1 MSVPPRPFQRLAVV
15 NRGEPAMRL
24 INAVREWNAE
34 HDGTLPPIRTI
45 AVHTAV
51 DRHAM
56 AVREADEAVLIGP
69 DDPDDMGPVPY
80 LDLPELERALLSC
93 RADAVWPG
101 WGFVSERA
109 EFAALCER
117 LGITFVGPGS
127 ETMQRLGDKIE
138 SKRIAESVGVPMAPW
153 SGGPVADA
161 EAAREAAEKIGF
173 PLMVKATAGGG
184 GRGIRFVARAEDLD
198 DAFTRASA
206 EGERTAGDGTVF
218 LEGAV
223 RGGHHVEVQVVA
235 DAAGGVVTLGVRDCS
250 VQRRNQK
257 VLEESASVVLDAE
270 QDRLLRQSAADLA
283 RAAGYVNAGTVEFL
297 YDPRHEVLSF
307 MEVNT
312 RLQVE
317 HPVTEAVTGVD
328 VVKLQLH
335 VAMGGALADVLG
347 DVDPIRPPASG
358 HAIEARL
365 TAEDPE
371 HGFAPAPGAIRH
383 LVLPAGPGI
392 RVDTGVATGDVIP
405 PQYDSM
411 IAKVIA
417 WGRTRDEARARLRR
431 AIRQTAVVVEGGTTN
446 KAFLLDLLSRPE
458 VAQGTADTTWLD
470 TMMAEGYTPPR
481 RVDVA
486 LLAAAVEAHGAHEFR
501 QQGRLFLSA
510 ERGRPEVGHEVWHQV
525 DVRVVGESYRMHVAR
540 TRPSHYRVVLD
551 GDSVEG
557 VDVVVERSGRFERRL
572 TVGGRTFGVLSVQQG
587 PDYLVE
593 VDGAVH
599 RIAGGEAGLVRAPA
613 PAMVVSI
620 PVSPGDEVSE
630 GDTVAVVESMK
641 LETALRAPV
650 TGRVAEVL
658 VDANTQVEGGTRLV
672 RLEPDA
678 DDAAAPAGDGRASFA
693 ELAAPAPGAEP
704 LDARARARDA
714 LAALRAL
721 VLGYDVDEG
730 ETKPLLTALDRARE
744 ELPADDHDLL
754 TDEMGILRIVADL
767 SALSRNRRLEGGP
780 GELDVDDTAVDDES
794 TRNPQEYFY
803 AYLRSRDADA
813 EVLPESF
820 RLKLTRALE
829 HYGVPDL
836 GAAPE
841 LLGPALYRMFLA
853 HRRAGAHQPVVAA
866 LLGARMRHPESASH
880 DGEAYRA
887 VLDHL
892 VAATQVRHPQIG
904 DLARQVRFRCFDAP
918 LIEAERAQVQE
929 RVRAEL
935 DALADD
941 PADRARQI
949 DDIVASGEPILGVF
963 AERHHAVMLEVMTR
977 RYYGLIRDLGDVH
990 VDEHDGRPLLT
1001 ARYTYEGHSYVVLA
1015 TVATVDQPDGATAP
1029 ATVSTD
1035 LHRLIDAL
1043 PAGSTVL
1050 VDLYV
1055 TSPRGP
1061 ESPDGPE
1068 DRATRIRH
1076 SIGTVPGAVGRVTVG
1091 IRGAMGGEADT
1102 GSDAA
1107 GGATSWFTF
1116 RPDPTSSPEGAG
1128 ELQPVED
1135 RTLRGLHPMVAE
1147 RLGVWRLRDFEL
1159 TRLPSATDVHLFRA
1173 QGRHVP
1179 EDQRLIATGDVRDLT
1194 VLRDDAGGIRALP
1207 QVEAVLDAALDSL
1220 RSARAAD
1227 ADLAGLRWNRVML
1240 YVWPVVEVPL
1250 LELDGIVRTL
1260 APRTESLGIEQVMV
1274 RFRTPAEDDPGTRE
1288 WVLRMSRP
1296 PGAGLTLRVTEP
1308 PTHPMRELD
1317 AYTQKVIKAARRGT
1331 LYPYELVPLITRSP
1345 DADGEPGTFTEY
1357 DLDPESLRPVPVD
1370 RPYGSNT
1377 ANVVLG
1383 MVTTPTERQP
1393 EGLSRVVLL
1402 GDPTRALGAIA
1413 EPECRRV
1420 LAAIDLAR
1428 EHGVPVEWYA
1438 VSAGAKIAMDSGTEN
1453 MDWISRVL
1461 RAIIRF
1467 TQEGGEINVVV
1478 TGINVG
1484 AQPYW
1489 NAEATML
1496 MHTRGILVMTPDSAM
1511 VLTGKQSLDYSGGVS
1526 AEDNYGIGGYD
1537 RIMGPNGEA
1546 QYWAPDLSRAVDVLL
1561 RHYSH
1566 TYVVPGERFPR
1577 PAPTQDPVERDV
1589 RDAPHHGE
1597 GFARLGEIFDP
1608 AVNAERKK
1616 PFDIRSLMSGVADTD
1631 HATLERWADMQAA
1644 ESVVVL
1650 DAHLGGQPV
1659 ALIGIESKPIP
1670 RRGPP
1675 PVDGPSQWTAG
1686 TLFPRSSKKTARA
1699 INAASGNRPLVVL
1712 ANLSGFDGSPESLR
1726 GLQLEY
1732 GAEIGRAVVN
1742 FDGPIVFCVVSRYHG
1757 GAFVVFSGT
1766 LNDDM
1771 EVAAVEG
1778 SYASVLGGAPAA
1790 AVVFAGDVA
1799 KRTAADPRVAD
1810 LERRITDGLERGED
1824 VAELRAELA
1833 GVRPV
1838 VRAEKLGEVA
1848 DEFDTLHSVARAQE
1862 MGSVHAIV
1870 DPERLRPYL
1879 VGAVRRG
1886 MERTLDRASS
1896 ASSTASGSSPS
1907 GAASTEPV
1915 VSQS

>member
-1 MSVPPRPFQRLAVV
+1 MSAPPRPFQRLAIV

-24 INAVREWNAE
+24 INAVREWNVE
-34 HDGTLPPIRTI
+34 NDGVLPPIRTI

-80 LDLPELERALLSC
+80 LDLPELERALVAC

-117 LGITFVGPGS
+117 LGITFVGPTS

-153 SGGPVADA
+153 SGGPVADVD
-161 EAAREAAEKIGF
+161 AAREAAEKIGF

-198 DAFTRASA
+198 DSFTRASA

-223 RGGHHVEVQVVA
+223 RGGRHVEVQVVA
-235 DAAGGVVTLGVRDCS
+235 DGAGGVVTLGVRDCS

-257 VLEESASVVLDAE
+257 VLEESASTALDAE

-297 YDPRHEVLSF
+297 YDPANEVLSF

-335 VAMGGALADVLG
+335 VAMGGSLAEVLG

-371 HGFAPAPGAIRH
+371 RGFAPAPGAIRH

-417 WGRTRDEARARLRR
+417 WGRTRDEARARLAR

-458 VAQGTADTTWLD
+458 VIGGTADTTWLD
-470 TMMAEGYTPPR
+470 TMMADGYTPPR
-481 RVDVA
+481 RVDIA
-486 LLAAAVEAHGAHEFR
+486 LLAAAVEAHEAHEFR

-525 DVRVVGESYRMHVAR
+525 DVRVVGESYRLRVAR
-540 TRPSHYRVVLD
+540 TRPSHYRVVLEGD
-551 GDSVEG
+551 GDGSG

-572 TVGGRTFGVLSVQQG
+572 TVGGRTFGVLSVAQG

-620 PVSPGDEVSE
+620 PVSPGDTVAE

-650 TGRVAEVL
+650 SGRVAEVL
-658 VDANTQVEGGTRLV
+658 VDANTQVEGGSRLV

-678 DDAAAPAGDGRASFA
+678 DDPGGSTGEERVS
-693 ELAAPAPGAEP
+693 LAALASPLPDAERSGAGP
-704 LDARARARDA
+704 LMSEDERADARTRARDA

-721 VLGYDVDEG
+721 VLGYDVDER
-730 ETKPLLTALDRARE
+730 ETTPLLEALDRARE
-744 ELPADDHDLL
+744 ELPADDRDLL
-754 TDEMGILRIVADL
+754 ADEMSILRIVADL

-780 GELDVDDTAVDDES
+780 GELDDTAVDEES

-820 RLKLTRALE
+820 RLKLARALE

-866 LLGARMRHPESASH
+866 LLRARLRAPESVHADGS
-880 DGEAYRA
+880 DGGEAYRT

-918 LIEAERAQVQE
+918 LIESEREQTQE

-935 DALADD
+935 DALSGD
-941 PADRARQI
+941 PATRRRQI
-949 DDIVASGEPILGVF
+949 DEIVASGEPILGLF
-963 AERHHAVMLEVMTR
+963 SERHHAVMLEVMTR
-977 RYYGLIRDLGDVH
+977 RYYGLIRDVGDVQ
-990 VDEHDGRPLLT
+990 VDEHLGRPLLT
-1001 ARYTYEGHSYVVLA
+1001 ARYTHDGDSYVVVA

-1035 LHRLIDAL
+1035 LHRLIEAL
-1043 PAGSTVL
+1043 PDGDTVL

-1061 ESPDGPE
+1061 EAPDGPE
-1068 DRATRIRH
+1068 ERATRIRD
-1076 SIGTVPGAVGRVTVG
+1076 SIGTIPAAVGRVTVG
-1091 IRGAMGGEADT
+1091 IRGTVHDGDHGGA
-1102 GSDAA
+1102 
-1107 GGATSWFTF
+1107 ATSWFTF
-1116 RPDPTSSPEGAG
+1116 RPDDAHA
-1128 ELQPVED
+1128 PVED

-1147 RLGVWRLRDFEL
+1147 RLGLWRLRDFEL
-1159 TRLPSATDVHLFRA
+1159 TRLPSATDVHLFHA
-1173 QGRHVP
+1173 QGRNVP
-1179 EDQRLIATGDVRDLT
+1179 EDRRLIVTGDVRDLT
-1194 VLRDDAGGIRALP
+1194 ILRGDDGAVRALP

-1227 ADLAGLRWNRVML
+1227 AELAALRWNRVLL
-1240 YVWPVVEVPL
+1240 YVWPLVEVPL
-1250 LELDGIVRTL
+1250 AELDGIVRTL

-1274 RFRTPAEDDPGTRE
+1274 RFRTPDGEFL
-1288 WVLRMSRP
+1288 LRMSRP
-1296 PGAGLTLRVTEP
+1296 PGAGLTLRVTAP
-1308 PTHPMRELD
+1308 PTGPMGELD
-1317 AYTQKVIKAARRGT
+1317 AYTQKVIKAARRGA
-1331 LYPYELVPLITRSP
+1331 LYPYELVPLLTRSP
-1345 DADGEPGTFTEY
+1345 DPGGEAGTFTEY
-1357 DLDPESLRPVPVD
+1357 DIDPGTLAPVPVD
-1370 RPYGSNT
+1370 RAPGSNT
-1377 ANVVLG
+1377 ANFVLG
-1383 MVTTPTERQP
+1383 MVTTPTVRQP
-1393 EGLSRVVLL
+1393 EGLTRVVLL

-1428 EHGVPVEWYA
+1428 EHGVPIEWYA

-1461 RAIIRF
+1461 RAIIDF
-1467 TQEGGEINVVV
+1467 TQDGGEINVVV

-1546 QYWAPDLSRAVDVLL
+1546 QYWAPDLSGAVDVLL
-1561 RHYSH
+1561 AHYRH

-1577 PAPTQDPVERDV
+1577 PAPTHDPVERDV
-1589 RDAPHHGE
+1589 RSAPHHGD
-1597 GFARLGEIFDP
+1597 GFTVLGEIFDP
-1608 AVNAERKK
+1608 ASNAERKK

-1631 HATLERWADMQAA
+1631 HPTLERWADMQAA

-1659 ALIGIESKPIP
+1659 ELIGIESKPLP

-1699 INAASGNRPLVVL
+1699 INAASGNRPVVVL

-1766 LNDDM
+1766 LNDEM

-1778 SYASVLGGAPAA
+1778 SYASVIGGAPAA
-1790 AVVFAGDVA
+1790 AVVFSGEVA

-1810 LERRITDGLERGED
+1810 LESRISERLERGED
-1824 VAELRAELA
+1824 VAELRGELA

-1838 VRAEKLGEVA
+1838 VRSEKLGEVA
-1848 DEFDTLHSVARAQE
+1848 DEFDTKHSVARAQE

-1879 VGAVRRG
+1879 VDAVRRG
-1886 MERTLDRASS
+1886 MEKTLARGASGSASGS
-1896 ASSTASGSSPS
+1896 ASS
-1907 GAASTEPV
+1907 EV
-1915 VSQS
+1915 LSQS

>member
-1 MSVPPRPFQRLAVV
+1 MSVPPRPFQRLAIV

-34 HDGTLPPIRTI
+34 HSGALPPIRTI

-80 LDLPELERALLSC
+80 LDLAELERALVAT

-153 SGGPVADA
+153 SGGPVADVD
-161 EAAREAAEKIGF
+161 AARAAAEKIGF

-184 GRGIRFVARAEDLD
+184 GRGIRFVARPEDLD

-206 EGERTAGDGTVF
+206 EGARTAGDGTVF

-223 RGGHHVEVQVVA
+223 RGGRHVEVQVVA

-257 VLEESASVVLDAE
+257 VLEESASTALDAE
-270 QDRLLRQSAADLA
+270 QDRLLRRSAADLA

-297 YDPRHEVLSF
+297 YDPRGDVLTF

-335 VAMGGALADVLG
+335 VAMGGELAEVLG
-347 DVDPIRPPASG
+347 DVDPIHPPASG

-371 HGFAPAPGAIRH
+371 RGFAPAPGAIRH

-417 WGRTRDEARARLRR
+417 WGRTRDEARARLAR

-458 VAQGTADTTWLD
+458 VTEGTADTTWLD
-470 TMMAEGYTPPR
+470 TMMADGYTPPR
-481 RVDVA
+481 RVDIA
-486 LLAAAVEAHGAHEFR
+486 LLAAAVEAHEAHEFR

-525 DVRVVGESYRMHVAR
+525 DVRVVGESYRLRVAR
-540 TRPSHYRVVLD
+540 TRPSHYRVVLEGD
-551 GDSVEG
+551 GDGSG

-572 TVGGRTFGVLSVQQG
+572 TVGGRTFGVLSVAQG

-620 PVSPGDEVSE
+620 PVSPGDTVAE

-650 TGRVAEVL
+650 SGRVAEVL
-658 VDANTQVEGGTRLV
+658 VDANTQVEGGSRLV

-678 DDAAAPAGDGRASFA
+678 DDPGGSSGEERVS
-693 ELAAPAPGAEP
+693 LAALVSP
-704 LDARARARDA
+704 LPEDEQADARTRARDA

-721 VLGYDVDEG
+721 VLGYDVDER
-730 ETKPLLTALDRARE
+730 EAKPLLDALDRARG
-744 ELPADDHDLL
+744 ELPPDDPDLL
-754 TDEMGILRIVADL
+754 RDEIAILRIVADL

-780 GELDVDDTAVDDES
+780 DELDDTAVDEES
-794 TRNPQEYFY
+794 ARNPQEYFY

-820 RLKLTRALE
+820 RLKLGRALA

-866 LLGARMRHPESASH
+866 LLSARLRAPESVRA
-880 DGEAYRA
+880 DGEGYRT

-918 LIEAERAQVQE
+918 LIESEREQTQE

-935 DALADD
+935 DALSDD
-941 PADRARQI
+941 PATRSGQI
-949 DDIVASGEPILGVF
+949 DEIVASGEPILGLF
-963 AERHHAVMLEVMTR
+963 SERHHAAMLEVMTR
-977 RYYGLIRDLGDVH
+977 RYYGLIRDLGDVR
-990 VDEHDGRPLLT
+990 VEQHDGRPLLI
-1001 ARYTYEGHSYVVLA
+1001 ARYTHDDHSYVVLA

-1035 LHRLIDAL
+1035 LHRLIEAL
-1043 PAGSTVL
+1043 PAGDTVL

-1061 ESPDGPE
+1061 EAPDGPE
-1068 DRATRIRH
+1068 ERATRIRD
-1076 SIGTVPGAVGRVTVG
+1076 SIGTIPAAVGRVTVG
-1091 IRGAMGGEADT
+1091 IRGTVHDGDHGGA
-1102 GSDAA
+1102 
-1107 GGATSWFTF
+1107 ATSWFTF
-1116 RPDPTSSPEGAG
+1116 RRDEAGA
-1128 ELQPVED
+1128 PVED

-1147 RLGVWRLRDFEL
+1147 RLGLWRLRDFEL
-1159 TRLPSATDVHLFRA
+1159 TRLPSATDVHLFHA
-1173 QGRHVP
+1173 QGRNVP
-1179 EDQRLIATGDVRDLT
+1179 EDRRLIVTGDVRDLT
-1194 VLRDDAGGIRALP
+1194 VLRGDDGAVRALP

-1227 ADLAGLRWNRVML
+1227 ADLAALRWNRVLL
-1240 YVWPVVEVPL
+1240 YVWPLVEVPL
-1250 LELDGIVRTL
+1250 AELDGIVRTL

-1274 RFRTPAEDDPGTRE
+1274 RFRTPDGEFL
-1288 WVLRMSRP
+1288 LRMSRP
-1296 PGAGLTLRVTEP
+1296 PGAGLTLRVTAP
-1308 PTHPMRELD
+1308 PTRPMGELD
-1317 AYTQKVIKAARRGT
+1317 AYTQKVIKAARRGA
-1331 LYPYELVPLITRSP
+1331 LYPYELIPLLTRNP
-1345 DADGEPGTFTEY
+1345 DPDGAAGTFTEY
-1357 DLDPESLRPVPVD
+1357 DIDPETLRPVPVD
-1370 RPYGSNT
+1370 RVPGSNT
-1377 ANVVLG
+1377 ANFVLG
-1383 MVTTPTERQP
+1383 MVSTPTQRQP
-1393 EGLSRVVLL
+1393 EGLTRVVLL

-1428 EHGVPVEWYA
+1428 EHRVPIEWYA

-1461 RAIIRF
+1461 REIIEF
-1467 TQEGGEINVVV
+1467 TQAGGEINVVV

-1496 MHTRGILVMTPDSAM
+1496 MHTRGVLVMTPDSAM

-1546 QYWAPDLSRAVDVLL
+1546 QYWAPDLSGAVDVLL
-1561 RHYSH
+1561 AHYAH

-1577 PAPTQDPVERDV
+1577 VAPTDDPIERDV
-1589 RDAPHHGE
+1589 RTAPHHGD
-1597 GFARLGEIFDP
+1597 GFSVVGEIFDP

-1616 PFDIRSLMSGVADTD
+1616 PFDIRSLMGGVADAD
-1631 HATLERWADMQAA
+1631 HPTLERWADMQAA

-1659 ALIGIESKPIP
+1659 ELIGIESKPLP
-1670 RRGPP
+1670 RHGPP

-1699 INAASGNRPLVVL
+1699 INAASGNRPVVVL

-1771 EVAAVEG
+1771 EIAAVEG
-1778 SYASVLGGAPAA
+1778 SYASVIGGAPAA
-1790 AVVFAGDVA
+1790 AVVFSGEVA
-1799 KRTAADPRVAD
+1799 KRTAADPRVAE
-1810 LERRITDGLERGED
+1810 LESRISERLERGED
-1824 VAELRAELA
+1824 VAELRGELA
-1833 GVRPV
+1833 NVRPV
-1838 VRAEKLGEVA
+1838 VRSEKLGEVA
-1848 DEFDTLHSVARAQE
+1848 DEFDTKHSVARAQE

-1870 DPERLRPYL
+1870 DPARLRPYL
-1879 VGAVRRG
+1879 VEAVRRG
-1886 MERTLDRASS
+1886 MDRTLARGSS
-1896 ASSTASGSSPS
+1896 ASSSVSSP
-1907 GAASTEPV
+1907 
-1915 VSQS
+1915 VS

>member
-1 MSVPPRPFQRLAVV
+1 MSVPPRPFRRLAIV

-34 HDGTLPPIRTI
+34 HEGELPPIRTI

-69 DDPDDMGPVPY
+69 DDPEDMGPVPY
-80 LDLPELERALLSC
+80 LDLAELERALVA
-93 RADAVWPG
+93 READAVWPG

-117 LGITFVGPGS
+117 LGVTFVGPGS
-127 ETMQRLGDKIE
+127 ETMRRLGDKIE

-153 SGGPVADA
+153 SGGPVADV
-161 EAAREAAEKIGF
+161 EAARAAAEKIGF

-223 RGGHHVEVQVVA
+223 RGGRHVEVQVVA
-235 DAAGGVVTLGVRDCS
+235 DGHGGVVTLGVRDCS

-257 VLEESASVVLDAE
+257 VIEESASTALDAE
-270 QDRLLRQSAADLA
+270 QDRLLRRSAADLA
-283 RAAGYVNAGTVEFL
+283 RAADYVNAGTVEFL
-297 YDPRHEVLSF
+297 YDPRQQVLSF

-335 VAMGGALADVLG
+335 VAMGGSLADVLG
-347 DVDPIRPPASG
+347 DAVMADPIEPPASG

-417 WGRTRDEARARLRR
+417 WGRDRDEARARLAR

-458 VAQGTADTTWLD
+458 VREGTADTTWLD

-486 LLAAAVEAHGAHEFR
+486 LLAAAVEAHEAHEFR

-525 DVRVVGESYRMHVAR
+525 DVRVVGESYRLRVAR

-551 GDSVEG
+551 GDGAG

-572 TVGGRTFGVLSVQQG
+572 TVGGQTFGVLSVAQG

-620 PVSPGDEVSE
+620 PVSPGDAVTE
-630 GDTVAVVESMK
+630 GDVVAVVESMK

-678 DDAAAPAGDGRASFA
+678 DDPAAAAGEERVS
-693 ELAAPAPGAEP
+693 LAALASPRPEDEQG
-704 LDARARARDA
+704 DARTRAHDA

-721 VLGYDVDEG
+721 VLGYDVDER
-730 ETKPLLTALDRARE
+730 EARPLLDALDRARE
-744 ELPADDHDLL
+744 ELPADDPGLL
-754 TDEMGILRIVADL
+754 SDEIGILRIVADL

-780 GELDVDDTAVDDES
+780 GELDDTAVDEES
-794 TRNPQEYFY
+794 ARNPQEYFY
-803 AYLRSRDADA
+803 AYLRSRDPDA

-820 RLKLTRALE
+820 RLRLRRALA

-836 GAAPE
+836 TAAPE

-866 LLGARMRHPESASH
+866 LLGARLRHPESVGQ
-880 DGEAYRA
+880 DRDGGGEAYRA
-887 VLDHL
+887 ELDHL

-918 LIEAERAQVQE
+918 LIEREREETQE

-935 DALADD
+935 DALSDD
-941 PADRARQI
+941 PATRSAQI

-963 AERHHAVMLEVMTR
+963 GDRHHAAMLEVMTR
-977 RYYGLIRDLGDVH
+977 RYYGLIRDLGDVR

-1001 ARYTYEGHSYVVLA
+1001 ARYTHDGASYVVLA
-1015 TVATVDQPDGATAP
+1015 TVATVDESEGATAP

-1035 LHRLIDAL
+1035 LHRLIEAL
-1043 PAGSTVL
+1043 PAGDTVL

-1061 ESPDGPE
+1061 ESPDGPDE
-1068 DRATRIRH
+1068 RATRIRD

-1091 IRGAMGGEADT
+1091 IRGTVREGDHGGP
-1102 GSDAA
+1102 
-1107 GGATSWFTF
+1107 ATSWFTF
-1116 RPDPTSSPEGAG
+1116 RGDDQGA
-1128 ELQPVED
+1128 PVED

-1147 RLGVWRLRDFEL
+1147 RLGLWRLRDFEL
-1159 TRLPSATDVHLFRA
+1159 TRLPSATDVHLFHAR
-1173 QGRHVP
+1173 GRHVP
-1179 EDQRLIATGDVRDLT
+1179 EDQRLIVTGDVRDLT
-1194 VLRDDAGGIRALP
+1194 VLRDDDGSIRALP

-1227 ADLAGLRWNRVML
+1227 ADLAGLRWNRVLL

-1250 LELDGIVRTL
+1250 AELDGIVRTL

-1274 RFRTPAEDDPGTRE
+1274 RFRTPERE
-1288 WVLRMSRP
+1288 LVLRMSRP
-1296 PGAGLTLRVTEP
+1296 PGAGLTLRVTDP
-1308 PTHPMRELD
+1308 PSHPMGELD
-1317 AYTQKVIKAARRGT
+1317 AYTQKVIKAARRGA
-1331 LYPYELVPLITRSP
+1331 LYPYELVPLMTRSP

-1357 DLDPESLRPVPVD
+1357 DLDPDTLAPVPVD
-1370 RPYGSNT
+1370 RPYGANT
-1377 ANVVLG
+1377 ANFVLG
-1383 MVTTPTERQP
+1383 MVSTPTRRQP
-1393 EGLSRVVLL
+1393 EGLTRVVLL

-1420 LAAIDLAR
+1420 IAAIDLAR
-1428 EHGVPVEWYA
+1428 EHGVPIEWYA

-1461 RAIIRF
+1461 RAIIDF
-1467 TQEGGEINVVV
+1467 TQDGGEINVVV

-1546 QYWAPDLSRAVDVLL
+1546 QYWAPDLSGAVDVLL
-1561 RHYSH
+1561 AHYRH

-1577 PAPTQDPVERDV
+1577 PAPTDDPVDRDV
-1589 RDAPHHGE
+1589 RDAPHHGD
-1597 GFARLGEIFDP
+1597 GFDRLGEIFDP

-1616 PFDIRSLMSGVADTD
+1616 PFDIRSLMGGVADAD

-1644 ESVVVL
+1644 ESVVVF
-1650 DAHLGGQPV
+1650 DAHLGGHPV
-1659 ALIGIESKPIP
+1659 ALIGIESKPLP

-1675 PVDGPSQWTAG
+1675 PVDGPAQWTAG

-1771 EVAAVEG
+1771 EIAAVQG
-1778 SYASVLGGAPAA
+1778 SYASVIGGAPAA
-1790 AVVFAGDVA
+1790 AVVFSGEVA

-1810 LERRITDGLERGED
+1810 LESRISEGLERGED

-1833 GVRPV
+1833 DVRPV
-1838 VRAEKLGEVA
+1838 VRSEKLGEVA
-1848 DEFDTLHSVARAQE
+1848 DEFDTKHSVARAQE

-1870 DPERLRPYL
+1870 EPERLRPYL
-1879 VGAVRRG
+1879 VDAVRRG
-1886 MERTLDRASS
+1886 MERTLARSSGSPSPSS
-1896 ASSTASGSSPS
+1896 ASTVASVASS
-1907 GAASTEPV
+1907 
-1915 VSQS
+1915 

>member
-1 MSVPPRPFQRLAVV
+1 
-15 NRGEPAMRL
+15 MRL

-34 HDGTLPPIRTI
+34 HEGVLPEIRTI

-80 LDLPELERALLSC
+80 LDLAELERVLVAR

-109 EFAALCER
+109 EFAELCER

-127 ETMQRLGDKIE
+127 ATMRRLGDKIE
-138 SKRIAESVGVPMAPW
+138 SKRIAEGVGVPMAPW

-161 EAAREAAEKIGF
+161 EAARTAAEKIGF

-198 DAFTRASA
+198 DAFARASA
-206 EGERTAGDGTVF
+206 EGARTAGDGTVF

-223 RGGHHVEVQVVA
+223 RGGRHVEVQVVA
-235 DAAGGVVTLGVRDCS
+235 DAHGGVVTLGVRDCS

-257 VLEESASVVLDAE
+257 VIEESASTALDAE
-270 QDRLLRQSAADLA
+270 RDRLLRRSAADLA

-297 YDPRHEVLSF
+297 YDPVHDVLSF

-335 VAMGGALADVLG
+335 VAMGGTLGEVLG
-347 DVDPIRPPASG
+347 EVDPLTPPASG

-371 HGFAPAPGAIRH
+371 RGFAPAPGAIRH

-392 RVDTGVATGDVIP
+392 RVDTGVAAGDVVP

-411 IAKVIA
+411 VAKVIA
-417 WGRTRDEARARLRR
+417 WGRDRDEARARLGR
-431 AIRQTAVVVEGGTTN
+431 AIRQTAVVVDGGTTN

-458 VAQGTADTTWLD
+458 VAAGTADTTWLD

-486 LLAAAVEAHGAHEFR
+486 LLAAAIEAHEAHEFR

-525 DVRVVGESYRMHVAR
+525 DVRVVGESYRLRVAR
-540 TRPSHYRVVLD
+540 TQPSRYRVVLD
-551 GDSVEG
+551 GDSGRRSGAELDQRSSG

-572 TVGGRTFGVLSVQQG
+572 TVGGHTFGVLSVTQG
-587 PDYLVE
+587 SDYLVE

-613 PAMVVSI
+613 PAMVVAV
-620 PVSPGDEVSE
+620 PVSAGDTVSE

-650 TGRVAEVL
+650 SGRVAEVL

-672 RLEPDA
+672 RLEPDV
-678 DDAAAPAGDGRASFA
+678 DD
-693 ELAAPAPGAEP
+693 PGAGGGDRVSLAP
-704 LDARARARDA
+704 LVAGPAAEDRDARTRAREA
-714 LAALRAL
+714 LAGLRAL
-721 VLGYDVDEG
+721 VLGYDVDER
-730 ETKPLLTALDRARE
+730 ETRPLLEALDRTRE
-744 ELPADDHDLL
+744 ELPPDDPDILD
-754 TDEMGILRIVADL
+754 DEIGILSIVADL
-767 SALSRNRRLEGGP
+767 AALSRNRRLEGGLQGG
-780 GELDVDDTAVDDES
+780 GEVDDTAVDEEAV
-794 TRNPQEYFY
+794 RNPQEYLH
-803 AYLRSRDADA
+803 AYLRSRDPDA

-820 RLKLTRALE
+820 LLKLRRALA
-829 HYGVPDL
+829 HYGVTDL
-836 GAAPE
+836 TGSPE
-841 LLGPALYRMFLA
+841 VLGPALYRMFLA
-853 HRRAGAHQPVVAA
+853 HRRSGAHQPVVAA
-866 LLGARMRHPESASH
+866 LLRARLHHTGLPDRAGAPF
-880 DGEAYRA
+880 RA

-892 VAATQVRHPQIG
+892 VAATQVRQPQIG

-918 LIEAERAQVQE
+918 LIESERARVQD

-935 DALADD
+935 DALSDD
-941 PADRARQI
+941 PATRAGQI
-949 DDIVASGEPILGVF
+949 DEVVASGEPILGVF

-977 RYYGLIRDLGDVH
+977 RYYGLIRDLGDVR

-1001 ARYTYEGHSYVVLA
+1001 GRYRHDGHSYVVVA
-1015 TVATVDQPDGATAP
+1015 TVATVDEPEGATTAP
-1029 ATVSTD
+1029 DTVSTD
-1035 LHRLIDAL
+1035 LHRLVESL
-1043 PAGSTVL
+1043 PAGDTVL
-1050 VDLYV
+1050 IDLYV
-1055 TSPRGP
+1055 TSPRGS
-1061 ESPDGPE
+1061 EAPDGPD
-1068 DRATRIRH
+1068 DRAVRIREA
-1076 SIGTVPGAVGRVTVG
+1076 IGAVPAAVGRVTVG
-1091 IRGAMGGEADT
+1091 VRGTIDE
-1102 GSDAA
+1102 GS
-1107 GGATSWFTF
+1107 GTTSWFTF
-1116 RPDPTSSPEGAG
+1116 RRADDGSAR
-1128 ELQPVED
+1128 ED

-1147 RLGVWRLRDFEL
+1147 RLGLWRLRDFEL
-1159 TRLPSATDVHLFRA
+1159 TRLPSATDVHLFDAR
-1173 QGRHVP
+1173 GRNVP
-1179 EDQRLIATGDVRDLT
+1179 EDRRLIVTGDVRDLT
-1194 VLRDDAGGIRALP
+1194 VLRDDAGRIRALP
-1207 QVEAVLDAALDSL
+1207 QVEAVLDAALDGL
-1220 RSARAAD
+1220 RAARAAD
-1227 ADLAGLRWNRVML
+1227 ADLGRLAWNRVLL

-1250 LELDGIVRTL
+1250 TELDGIVRTL

-1274 RFRTPAEDDPGTRE
+1274 RFRTPDGTGPGTRE

-1296 PGAGLTLRVTEP
+1296 PGAGLTLRVTEWP
-1308 PTHPMRELD
+1308 SHPMGELD
-1317 AYTQKVIKAARRGT
+1317 AYTQKVIKAARRGA
-1331 LYPYELVPLITRSP
+1331 LYPYELVSLITRNP
-1345 DADGEPGTFTEY
+1345 DPDGDAGTFTEY
-1357 DLDPESLRPVPVD
+1357 DLDPDDLRPVPVD
-1370 RPYGSNT
+1370 RAPGSNT
-1377 ANVVLG
+1377 ANIVLG
-1383 MVTTPTERQP
+1383 MVTTPTRRQP
-1393 EGLSRVVLL
+1393 EGLTRVVLL

-1428 EHGVPVEWYA
+1428 EHRVPIEWYA

-1461 RAIIRF
+1461 RAIILF
-1467 TQEGGEINVVV
+1467 TQGGGEINVVV

-1526 AEDNYGIGGYD
+1526 AEDNFGIGGYD

-1546 QYWAPDLSRAVDVLL
+1546 QYWAPDLSGAVDLL
-1561 RHYSH
+1561 LEHYAH

-1577 PAPTQDPVERDV
+1577 PAPTTDPVDRDV
-1589 RDAPHHGE
+1589 RDAPHHGD
-1597 GFARLGEIFDP
+1597 GFTRLGEIFDP

-1616 PFDIRSLMSGVADTD
+1616 PFDIRSLMRGVADTD
-1631 HATLERWADMQAA
+1631 HPTLERWADMQAA

-1650 DAHLGGQPV
+1650 DAHLGGRPV
-1659 ALIGIESKPIP
+1659 ELIGVESKPLP
-1670 RRGPP
+1670 RHGPP

-1699 INAASGNRPLVVL
+1699 INAASGNRPVVVL

-1726 GLQLEY
+1726 GIQLEY

-1766 LNDDM
+1766 LNDGM

-1778 SYASVLGGAPAA
+1778 SYASVIGGAPAA
-1790 AVVFAGDVA
+1790 AVVFAGEVA

-1810 LERRITDGLERGED
+1810 LESRISEGLERGED
-1824 VAELRAELA
+1824 VAELRDRLA
-1833 GVRPV
+1833 VVRPGVRS
-1838 VRAEKLGEVA
+1838 EKLGEIA
-1848 DEFDTLHSVARAQE
+1848 DEFDTHHSVQRAQE
-1862 MGSVHAIV
+1862 MGSVHAV
-1870 DPERLRPYL
+1870 VAPGRLRPYL
-1879 VGAVRRG
+1879 VYAVRRG
-1886 MERTLDRASS
+1886 MERTL
-1896 ASSTASGSSPS
+1896 SGSSPGS
-1907 GAASTEPV
+1907 SSASESPE
-1915 VSQS
+1915 SPG